1 MDSNAENLPADD
13 FSPKPLFSFWRV
25 LLTGAILGGV
35 CVFVLKWM
43 ETGIKE
49 RDEKESEKTATH
61 LFGLSNPTPRNLDAR
76 FTDADGDRVAD
87 PPASIASRRSPD
99 KLVISFVAGPDS
111 KDQVADFKDFIA
123 RLSEATG
130 KQIETAVF
138 ANIDEQLAAM
148 TKGELHITAFNTGS
162 VPAAVASAGFV
173 PVCTFGGEDGSF
185 GITMKIIV
193 PAKSSIQKI
202 EDLNGHT
209 LTFTTLNSNSGFKAA
224 VVLLQDKNMLPVRDY
239 KWKLSSDH
247 ELSIKGIAAG
257 DDEAAPVASDLL
269 QRAISSGTIKP
280 ESIRVIYESERFPPA
295 TFGYVYDLSD
305 DLAAKIRQTFLEFKP
320 KETSLAKRFDDSH
333 AARFVPVSYKQDFA
347 LIRRIDSRFQRQDA
361 GK

>member
-1 MDSNAENLPADD
+1 MDSTAENLPDD
-13 FSPKPLFSFWRV
+13 NPSPRPSFSFWRV
-25 LLTGAILGGV
+25 LLTGVLLGGV

-49 RDEKESEKTATH
+49 RAEKESEKAATH
-61 LFGLSNPTPRNLDAR
+61 LFGLTNPTPRNLDAR
-76 FTDADGDRVAD
+76 FTDVNGNLVAD
-87 PPASIASRRSPD
+87 PPASAASRRSPD
-99 KLVISFVAGPDS
+99 KLVISFVAGPDA
-111 KDQVADFKDFIA
+111 DNQIADFKDFIA

-130 KQIETAVF
+130 KQVETAVF
-138 ANIDEQLAAM
+138 ANTDEQLAAM
-148 TKGELHITAFNTGS
+148 TKGDLHVTAFNTGS
-162 VPAAVASAGFV
+162 VPAAVATAGFV
-173 PVCTFGGEDGSF
+173 PVCTFGGEEGAF

-202 EDLNGHT
+202 EDLKGHT

-247 ELSIKGIAAG
+247 ELSIKGVAAG

-280 ESIRVIYESERFPPA
+280 DSIRVIYESERFPPA

-305 DLAAKIRQTFLEFKP
+305 DLAGKIRQTFLEFQP
-320 KETSLAKRFDDSH
+320 KKTSLESRFDDSH
-333 AARFVPVSYKQDFA
+333 AAKFVPVSYKQDFP
-347 LIRRIDSRFQRQDA
+347 LIRRIDSMFQKQDA
-361 GK
+361 GQ